1 MNGIIVIN
9 KPKDYTSHDVVNILR
24 KTANMKRVGHTGTL
38 DPIAQGVLVIC
49 LGKATKISEYLLS
62 SDKKYLADIKFG
74 YETDSLDASGKTIK
88 TTDKIPEKSELV
100 KALDKFR
107 GEINQ
112 VPPMYSAL
120 KYKGKKLYEYAREGK
135 VLDIKARKVNI
146 KSLELIDQLDKDLY
160 RIEIECSSGTYIR
173 SLIRDLAYELS
184 SFGTMQELTRT
195 RSSKFDLSMAYD
207 IDYIKS
213 IDRDKLESLLIP
225 IDDALS
231 DMKNYEVA
239 DFFYKGITN
248 GRIYKANPDT
258 SIMNQDLK
266 IFCRSEFIG
275 IGSYVEKDDIK
286 GIKIKKM
293 LKGD

>member
-9 KPKDYTSHDVVNILR
+9 KPKDYTSHDVVNVLR
-24 KTANMKRVGHTGTL
+24 KTANMKRIGHTGTL
-38 DPIAQGVLVIC
+38 DPIAQGVLVVC

-62 SDKKYLADIKFG
+62 SDKEYLADIKFG
-74 YETDSLDASGKTIK
+74 YETDSLDVSGETVK
-88 TTDKIPEKSELV
+88 TTDRIPERFELI
-100 KALDKFR
+100 KALDKFK

-112 VPPMYSAL
+112 IPPMYSAL

-135 VLDIKARKVNI
+135 FLDLKARKVNI
-146 KSLELIDQLDKDLY
+146 KSLELIEQIDKDLY
-160 RIEIECSSGTYIR
+160 RIKIECSSGTYIR
-173 SLIRDLAYELS
+173 SLIRDLAYALS
-184 SFGTMQELTRT
+184 SYATMQELIRT
-195 RSSKFDLSMAYD
+195 RSSEFDLSMAYD

-213 IDRDKLESLLIP
+213 IDKYKLEDLLIP

-231 DMKNYEVA
+231 DMRSYEVA

-248 GRIYKANPDT
+248 GRIYKADPDN
-258 SIMNQDLK
+258 SIINQDLK
-266 IFCRSEFIG
+266 VYCRNEFIG
-275 IGSYVEKDDIK
+275 IGSYVEKNDIK

>member
-9 KPKDYTSHDVVNILR
+9 KPKDYTSHDVVNIIR

-49 LGKATKISEYLLS
+49 LGKATKISEFLLS
-62 SDKKYLADIKFG
+62 SDKKYIADIKFG
-74 YETDSLDASGKTIK
+74 YETDSLDASGETIK
-88 TTDKIPEKSELV
+88 TTDKIPKKSELI
-100 KALDKFR
+100 KALDKFK

-112 VPPMYSAL
+112 IPPMYSAL

-135 VLDIKARKVNI
+135 VLDLKARKVNI
-146 KSLELIDQLDKDLY
+146 KSLELIDQLDKGSY

-184 SFGTMQELTRT
+184 SYATMQELIRIK
-195 RSSKFDLSMAYD
+195 SSKFDLSMAYD

-213 IDRDKLESLLIP
+213 IDKYKLESLLIP

-231 DMKNYEVA
+231 NMKSYKVA

-248 GRIYKANPDT
+248 GRIYKTNPDN

-266 IFCRSEFIG
+266 IYCRNEFIG

>member
-49 LGKATKISEYLLS
+49 LGKATKISEFLLS
-62 SDKKYLADIKFG
+62 SDKKYIADIKFG
-74 YETDSLDASGKTIK
+74 YETDSLDASGETIK
-88 TTDKIPEKSELV
+88 TTDKIPEKSELI
-100 KALDKFR
+100 KALDKFK

-112 VPPMYSAL
+112 IPPMYSAL

-135 VLDIKARKVNI
+135 VLDLKARKVNI
-146 KSLELIDQLDKDLY
+146 KSLELIDQLDKGLY

-184 SFGTMQELTRT
+184 SYATMQELIRT
-195 RSSKFDLSMAYD
+195 KSSKFDLSMAYD

-213 IDRDKLESLLIP
+213 IDKDKLESLLIP

-231 DMKNYEVA
+231 NMKSYKVA

-248 GRIYKANPDT
+248 GRIYKTNPDN

-266 IFCRSEFIG
+266 IYCRNEFIG